1 MGVDTEAGTIG
12 RIIRITAAASLTRT
26 IVSRAVSGEARP
38 AVIEATIVFP
48 VGGLVHHPAVSAVE
62 GSAADRP
69 VGLREDSMGLPAD
82 NPVDNDSTPSG
93 TRRLSED
100 RISLTRIDRQ
110 PRRPSLKLHPHRGA
124 DSAIARRR
132 AL

>member
-12 RIIRITAAASLTRT
+12 RIIRITAGASLTRT
-26 IVSRAVSGEARP
+26 IASRAVSGEARA
-38 AVIEATIVFP
+38 AVIEATIVSP
-48 VGGLVHHPAVSAVE
+48 AGELVDHPAVSAVE
-62 GSAADRP
+62 VSAADRP
-69 VGLREDSMGLPAD
+69 VGLREDSIGLPTR

-93 TRRLSED
+93 THRLSED